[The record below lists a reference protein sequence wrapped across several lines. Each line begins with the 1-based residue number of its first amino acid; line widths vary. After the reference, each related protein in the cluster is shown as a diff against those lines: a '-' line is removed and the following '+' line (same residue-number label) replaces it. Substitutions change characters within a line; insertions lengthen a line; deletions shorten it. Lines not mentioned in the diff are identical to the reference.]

1 MEQLMTKK
9 ILSVF
14 CSVLVLCSLNS
25 YAATAPINKE
35 VENSSR
41 TLLATPDFSVQ
52 INKQSV
58 ALGDR
63 WTNDIADKV
72 ELPVEGRFVGEV
84 PFDGT
89 NYKFFQHQRS
99 GLEIFSSNLWWDKA
113 ERSVDDY
120 IVSQITLTA
129 ADGKT
134 ARGIHI
140 GSTINEL
147 NNAYGSGQVEN
158 DSGEQWISYELGK
171 KLLSFEVKDNK
182 VVKITMNYDN
192 GSSE

>member
-1 MEQLMTKK
+1 MSKK
-9 ILSVF
+9 ILSVL

-25 YAATAPINKE
+25 NATTAQINKK
-35 VENSSR
+35 VENSSHN
-41 TLLATPDFSVQ
+41 LLANPDFSVQ

-63 WTNDIADKV
+63 WTNDVARKF
-72 ELPVEGRFVGEV
+72 ELPIDGHFVGEV
-84 PFDGT
+84 PFDGI
-89 NYKFFQHQRS
+89 NYKFFQHQKS
-99 GLEIFSSNLWWDKA
+99 GLEIFTSNLWWDKA

-147 NNAYGSGQVEN
+147 DKAYGGGHVEN
-158 DSGEQWISYELGK
+158 DSGEQWVSYELGK
-171 KLLSFEVKDNK
+171 KLLSFEVKDSK

>member
-1 MEQLMTKK
+1 MSKK
-9 ILSVF
+9 ILSVL

-25 YAATAPINKE
+25 NATTAQINKK
-35 VENSSR
+35 VENSSHN
-41 TLLATPDFSVQ
+41 LLANPDFSVQ

-63 WTNDIADKV
+63 WTNDVARKF
-72 ELPVEGRFVGEV
+72 ELPIDGHFVGEV
-84 PFDGT
+84 PFDGI
-89 NYKFFQHQRS
+89 NYKFFQHQKS
-99 GLEIFSSNLWWDKA
+99 GLEIFTSNLWWDKA

-129 ADGKT
+129 VDGKT

-158 DSGEQWISYELGK
+158 DSGEQWISYQLGK
-171 KLLSFEVKDNK
+171 KLLSFEVKDSK
-182 VVKITMNYDN
+182 VVKITMNYEN

>member
-1 MEQLMTKK
+1 MSKK
-9 ILSVF
+9 ILGVF

-35 VENSSR
+35 AGNSSR
-41 TLLATPDFSVQ
+41 TLLATSDFSVQ

-63 WTNDIADKV
+63 WTNDVAGKV

-84 PFDGT
+84 SFDGT
-89 NYKFFQHQRS
+89 NYKFFQHQKS
-99 GLEIFSSNLWWDKA
+99 GLEIFSSNLWWDKTR
-113 ERSVDDY
+113 RSVDDY

-147 NNAYGSGQVEN
+147 HKAYGSGQVEN

-182 VVKITMNYDN
+182 VVKITMNYEKDT
-192 GSSE
+192 SE

>member
-1 MEQLMTKK
+1 MSKK
-9 ILSVF
+9 ILSAF

-25 YAATAPINKE
+25 YAATAQINKE
-35 VENSSR
+35 VENSSHN
-41 TLLATPDFSVQ
+41 LLTNPDFSVQ

-63 WTNDIADKV
+63 WTNDVARKV
-72 ELPVEGRFVGEV
+72 ELPVEGHFVGEV

-89 NYKFFQHQRS
+89 NYKFFQHQKS

-129 ADGKT
+129 PDGKT

-147 NNAYGSGQVEN
+147 NKAYGGGQVEN

-171 KLLSFEVKDNK
+171 KLLSFEVKDSK
-182 VVKITMNYDN
+182 VVKITMNYEN

>member
-1 MEQLMTKK
+1 MSKK
-9 ILSVF
+9 ILSVL

-25 YAATAPINKE
+25 NATTAQINKK
-35 VENSSR
+35 VENSSHN
-41 TLLATPDFSVQ
+41 LLANPDFSVQ

-63 WTNDIADKV
+63 WTNDVARKF
-72 ELPVEGRFVGEV
+72 ELPIDGHFVGEV
-84 PFDGT
+84 PFDGI
-89 NYKFFQHQRS
+89 NYKFFQHQKS
-99 GLEIFSSNLWWDKA
+99 GLEIFTSNIWWDKA

-129 ADGKT
+129 VDGKT

-171 KLLSFEVKDNK
+171 KLLSFEVKDSK
-182 VVKITMNYDN
+182 VVKITMNYEN

>member
-1 MEQLMTKK
+1 MSKK
-9 ILSVF
+9 ILGVF
-14 CSVLVLCSLNS
+14 CSVLMLCSLNS

-35 VENSSR
+35 AGNSSR
-41 TLLATPDFSVQ
+41 TLLATSDFSVQ

-63 WTNDIADKV
+63 WTNDVAGKV

-84 PFDGT
+84 SFDGT
-89 NYKFFQHQRS
+89 NYKFFQHQKS
-99 GLEIFSSNLWWDKA
+99 GLEIFSSNLWWDKTR
-113 ERSVDDY
+113 RSVDDY

-147 NNAYGSGQVEN
+147 HKAYGSGQVEN

-182 VVKITMNYDN
+182 VVKITMNYEKDT
-192 GSSE
+192 SE

>member
-1 MEQLMTKK
+1 MSKK
-9 ILSVF
+9 ILSVL

-25 YAATAPINKE
+25 NATTAQINKK
-35 VENSSR
+35 VENSSHN
-41 TLLATPDFSVQ
+41 LLANPDFSVQ

-63 WTNDIADKV
+63 WTNDVARKF
-72 ELPVEGRFVGEV
+72 ELPIDGHFVGEV
-84 PFDGT
+84 PFDGI
-89 NYKFFQHQRS
+89 NYKFFQHQKS
-99 GLEIFSSNLWWDKA
+99 GLEIFTSNLWWDKA

-120 IVSQITLTA
+120 IVSQITLTTV
-129 ADGKT
+129 DGKT

-171 KLLSFEVKDNK
+171 KLLSFEVKDSK
-182 VVKITMNYDN
+182 VVKITMNYEN

>member
-1 MEQLMTKK
+1 MNKK
-9 ILSVF
+9 ILSVL

-25 YAATAPINKE
+25 NATTAQINKK
-35 VENSSR
+35 VENSSHN
-41 TLLATPDFSVQ
+41 LLANPDFSVQ

-63 WTNDIADKV
+63 WTNDVARKF
-72 ELPVEGRFVGEV
+72 ELPIDGHFVGEV
-84 PFDGT
+84 PFDGI
-89 NYKFFQHQRS
+89 NYKFFQHQKS
-99 GLEIFSSNLWWDKA
+99 GLEIFTSNLWWDKA

-129 ADGKT
+129 VDGKT

-171 KLLSFEVKDNK
+171 KLLSFEVKDSK
-182 VVKITMNYDN
+182 VVKITMNYEN

>member
-1 MEQLMTKK
+1 MSKK
-9 ILSVF
+9 ILGVF

-35 VENSSR
+35 AGNSSR
-41 TLLATPDFSVQ
+41 TLLATSDFSVQ

-63 WTNDIADKV
+63 WTNDVAGKV

-84 PFDGT
+84 SFDGT
-89 NYKFFQHQRS
+89 NYKFFQHQKS
-99 GLEIFSSNLWWDKA
+99 GLEIFSSNLWWDKTR
-113 ERSVDDY
+113 RSVDDY

-147 NNAYGSGQVEN
+147 HKAYGSGQVEN

-171 KLLSFEVKDNK
+171 KLLSFEIKDNK
-182 VVKITMNYDN
+182 VVKITMNYEKDT
-192 GSSE
+192 SE

>member
-1 MEQLMTKK
+1 MSKK
-9 ILSVF
+9 ILSVL

-25 YAATAPINKE
+25 NAATAQISKK
-35 VENSSR
+35 VENSSHN
-41 TLLATPDFSVQ
+41 LLANPDFSVQ
-52 INKQSV
+52 INKESV
-58 ALGDR
+58 SLGDR
-63 WTNDIADKV
+63 WTNDVARKF
-72 ELPVEGRFVGEV
+72 ELPIDGHFVGEV
-84 PFDGT
+84 PFEGI

-147 NNAYGSGQVEN
+147 NHAYGSGQVEN
-158 DSGEQWISYELGK
+158 DSGELWVSYELGK
-171 KLLSFEVKDNK
+171 KLLSFEVKDSK

>member
-1 MEQLMTKK
+1 MSKK
-9 ILSVF
+9 ILSVL

-25 YAATAPINKE
+25 NATTAQINKKL
-35 VENSSR
+35 ENSSHN
-41 TLLATPDFSVQ
+41 LLANPDFSVQ

-63 WTNDIADKV
+63 WTNDVARKF
-72 ELPVEGRFVGEV
+72 ELPIDGHFVGEV
-84 PFDGT
+84 PFDGI
-89 NYKFFQHQRS
+89 NYKFFQHQKS
-99 GLEIFSSNLWWDKA
+99 GLEIFTSNLWWDKA

-147 NNAYGSGQVEN
+147 NNTYGSGQVEN

-171 KLLSFEVKDNK
+171 KLLSFEVKDSK
-182 VVKITMNYDN
+182 VVKITMNYEN

>member
-1 MEQLMTKK
+1 MTKK

-147 NNAYGSGQVEN
+147 NNAYGSGRVEN

>member
-1 MEQLMTKK
+1 MSKK
-9 ILSVF
+9 ILSIF
-14 CSVLVLCSLNS
+14 CSVLVFCSLDN
-25 YAATAPINKE
+25 YAATAQINKE
-35 VENSSR
+35 AGNSSHK
-41 TLLATPDFSVQ
+41 LLANPDFSVQ

-58 ALGDR
+58 ALGER
-63 WTNDIADKV
+63 WTSDLARKV
-72 ELPVEGRFVGEV
+72 ELPVEGQFVGEV

-89 NYKFFQHQRS
+89 NYKFFQHQKS

-140 GSTINEL
+140 GSTIHEL
-147 NNAYGSGQVEN
+147 DKAYGGGKVEN
-158 DSGEQWISYELGK
+158 DSGEQWVSYVLGK
-171 KLLSFEVKDNK
+171 KLLSFEMKGGK
-182 VVKITMNYDN
+182 VIKITMNYDN
-192 GSSE
+192 GNSE

>member
-1 MEQLMTKK
+1 MSKK
-9 ILSVF
+9 ILSVL

-25 YAATAPINKE
+25 NATTAQINKK
-35 VENSSR
+35 VENSSHN
-41 TLLATPDFSVQ
+41 LLANPDFSVQ

-63 WTNDIADKV
+63 WSNDVARKF
-72 ELPVEGRFVGEV
+72 ELPIDGHFVGEV
-84 PFDGT
+84 PFDGI
-89 NYKFFQHQRS
+89 NYKFFQHQKS
-99 GLEIFSSNLWWDKA
+99 GLEIFTSNLWWDKA

-129 ADGKT
+129 VDGKT

-158 DSGEQWISYELGK
+158 YSGEQWISYELGK
-171 KLLSFEVKDNK
+171 KLLSFEVKDSK
-182 VVKITMNYDN
+182 VVKITMNYEN

>member
-1 MEQLMTKK
+1 MSKK
-9 ILSVF
+9 ILSVL

-25 YAATAPINKE
+25 NATTAQINKK
-35 VENSSR
+35 VENSSHN
-41 TLLATPDFSVQ
+41 LLANPDFSVQ

-63 WTNDIADKV
+63 WTNDVARKF
-72 ELPVEGRFVGEV
+72 ELPIDGHFVGEV
-84 PFDGT
+84 PFDGI
-89 NYKFFQHQRS
+89 NYKFFQHQKS
-99 GLEIFSSNLWWDKA
+99 GLEIFTSNLWWDKA

-129 ADGKT
+129 VDGKT

-158 DSGEQWISYELGK
+158 DSEEQWISFELGK
-171 KLLSFEVKDNK
+171 KLLSFEVKDSK
-182 VVKITMNYDN
+182 VVKITMNYEN

>member
-1 MEQLMTKK
+1 MSKK
-9 ILSVF
+9 ILSVL

-25 YAATAPINKE
+25 NATTAQINKK
-35 VENSSR
+35 VENSSHN
-41 TLLATPDFSVQ
+41 LLANPDFSVQ

-63 WTNDIADKV
+63 WTNDVARKF
-72 ELPVEGRFVGEV
+72 ELPIDGHFVGEV
-84 PFDGT
+84 PFDGI
-89 NYKFFQHQRS
+89 NYKFFQHQKA
-99 GLEIFSSNLWWDKA
+99 GLEIFTSNLWWDKA

-129 ADGKT
+129 VDGKT

-171 KLLSFEVKDNK
+171 KLLSFEVKNSK
-182 VVKITMNYDN
+182 VVKITMNYEN